1 MPARQSEAFVLRTYP
16 YREADLVVSFL
27 ARDRGKLRGIAN
39 GVRRPKS
46 RFGSGLERLSH
57 VRAFYY
63 QKETQELVK
72 LDRCELL
79 APPVFLRAD
88 YPVLV
93 ALDFLT
99 EVTEHLLPEHEPNEK
114 FFRLLLSVV
123 DEIRL
128 SVQGV
133 PVSGDHTGGAGGSAY
148 PHSSE
153 TSAANGTSTPT
164 GGPTRGAAVMKPGDS
179 VPGWLWRALAY
190 FSLWSLRLGGW
201 LPPLNVCVQSGVAL
215 EPEETAYFER
225 SQPGLFAAEFRS
237 RDSWAMSPEA
247 RAVAAEMLKKPLGDL
262 RERPWDAKA
271 AAELRRFLTQR
282 LETHV
287 EGRLKT
293 AAVLAQL

>member
-16 YREADLVVSFL
+16 YREADLIVSFL

-72 LDRCELL
+72 LDRCELM

-93 ALDFLT
+93 ALDFIT
-99 EVTEHLLPEHEPNEK
+99 EVTEHILPDHEPNEK
-114 FFRLLLSVV
+114 FFRLLLAVV

-128 SVQGV
+128 SLRGGV
-133 PVSGDHTGGAGGSAY
+133 AGEPAKAAASNGSSAAETPAAGAGG
-148 PHSSE
+148 
-153 TSAANGTSTPT
+153 
-164 GGPTRGAAVMKPGDS
+164 S
-179 VPGWLWRALAY
+179 VPGWLWRALTY

-201 LPPLNVCVQSGVAL
+201 LPPLHVCVQSGVEL
-215 EPEETAYFER
+215 EPDQPVFFER
-225 SQPGLFAAEFRS
+225 SQPGLFLADFRT
-237 RDSWAMSPEA
+237 RDSWAISPES
-247 RAVAAEMLKKPLGDL
+247 RAIAAEMLKKPLADL
-262 RERPWDAKA
+262 RDRPWEPKT
-271 AAELRRFLTQR
+271 AEDLRRFLNQR
-282 LETHV
+282 LEAQV

-293 AAVLAQL
+293 APVLAQL

>member
-72 LDRCELL
+72 LDGCELL

-88 YPVLV
+88 YPALV

-99 EVTEHLLPEHEPNEK
+99 EVTEHILPEHEPNEK

-128 SVQGV
+128 SLQ
-133 PVSGDHTGGAGGSAY
+133 SGFSGPAQA
-148 PHSSE
+148 
-153 TSAANGTSTPT
+153 AANGTPSG
-164 GGPTRGAAVMKPGDS
+164 GGPASSEKLADGSAVAGKTSRAVIAPGEA
-179 VPGWLWRALAY
+179 VPVWLWRALAY

-201 LPPLNVCVQSGVAL
+201 LAPLNVCVQSGVEL
-215 EPEETAYFER
+215 GPDETVFFER
-225 SQPGLFAAEFRS
+225 SQPGLISEEFRS
-237 RDSWAMSPEA
+237 RDSWAMSPA
-247 RAVAAEMLKKPLGDL
+247 SRAVATEMLRKPLKDL
-262 RERPWDAKA
+262 REQPWA
-271 AAELRRFLTQR
+271 AGTAVELRRFLTQR
-282 LETHV
+282 LEAQV
-287 EGRLKT
+287 DGRLKT
-293 AAVLAQL
+293 AAILAQL

>member
-1 MPARQSEAFVLRTYP
+1 M
-16 YREADLVVSFL
+16 VVSFL

-72 LDRCELL
+72 LDRCELM

-88 YPVLV
+88 YPALV

-99 EVTEHLLPEHEPNEK
+99 EVTEHLLPDHEPNEK

-123 DEIRL
+123 EEIRL
-128 SVQGV
+128 ALGGGV
-133 PVSGDHTGGAGGSAY
+133 DSGKAA
-148 PHSSE
+148 
-153 TSAANGTSTPT
+153 AANGVSAKPGGSPRPTAAPGT
-164 GGPTRGAAVMKPGDS
+164 GGG
-179 VPGWLWRALAY
+179 VPGWLWRALTY

-201 LPPLNVCVQSGVAL
+201 LPPLQVCEQSGVEL
-215 EPEETAYFER
+215 EPDQPAYFER
-225 SQPGLFAAEFRS
+225 SQPGLFLAEYRT
-237 RDSWAMSPEA
+237 RDSWVMSPES
-247 RAVAAEMLKKPLGDL
+247 RAIAAEMLRKPLADL
-262 RERPWDAKA
+262 RERPWDSKT
-271 AAELRRFLTQR
+271 AEDLRRFLNQR
-282 LETHV
+282 LEAQV

>member
-1 MPARQSEAFVLRTYP
+1 
-16 YREADLVVSFL
+16 L

-72 LDRCELL
+72 LDGCELL

-88 YPVLV
+88 YPALV

-99 EVTEHLLPEHEPNEK
+99 EVTEHILPEHEPNEK

-128 SVQGV
+128 SLQGGV
-133 PVSGDHTGGAGGSAY
+133 LGPAQA
-148 PHSSE
+148 
-153 TSAANGTSTPT
+153 AANGTSSG
-164 GGPTRGAAVMKPGDS
+164 GGPGSSENLAGGNAVAGKTS
-179 VPGWLWRALAY
+179 RAVIVPGEAVPVWLWRALAY

-201 LPPLNVCVQSGVAL
+201 LAPLNVCVQSGVEL
-215 EPEETAYFER
+215 GPDETVYFER
-225 SQPGLFAAEFRS
+225 SQPGLISAEFRS
-237 RDSWAMSPEA
+237 RDSWAMSPA
-247 RAVAAEMLKKPLGDL
+247 TRAVATEMLRKPLKDL
-262 RERPWDAKA
+262 REQPWA
-271 AAELRRFLTQR
+271 AGTAVELRRFLTQR
-282 LETHV
+282 LEAQV
-287 EGRLKT
+287 DGRLKT
-293 AAVLAQL
+293 AAILAQL

>member
-1 MPARQSEAFVLRTYP
+1 
-16 YREADLVVSFL
+16 LVVSFL

-88 YPVLV
+88 YPALV

-99 EVTEHLLPEHEPNEK
+99 EVTEHLLPDHEPNEK

-123 DEIRL
+123 EEIRL
-128 SVQGV
+128 SL
-133 PVSGDHTGGAGGSAY
+133 SGGAVGGA
-148 PHSSE
+148 
-153 TSAANGTSTPT
+153 AKAAVANGASSADARGTAADA
-164 GGPTRGAAVMKPGDS
+164 GGS
-179 VPGWLWRALAY
+179 VPGWLWRALTY

-201 LPPLNVCVQSGVAL
+201 LPPLHVCVQSGVEL
-215 EPEETAYFER
+215 EPDQPAYFER
-225 SQPGLFAAEFRS
+225 SEPGLFLAEYRT
-237 RDSWAMSPEA
+237 RDSWAISPES
-247 RAVAAEMLKKPLGDL
+247 RAMAAEMLKRPLADL
-262 RERPWDAKA
+262 RERPWESKT
-271 AAELRRFLTQR
+271 AEDLRRFLTQR
-282 LETHV
+282 LEAQV

>member
-39 GVRRPKS
+39 GVRRPKN

-72 LDRCELL
+72 LDRCELM

-88 YPVLV
+88 YPALV

-99 EVTEHLLPEHEPNEK
+99 EVTEHILPEHEPNEK

-128 SVQGV
+128 SLQGDV
-133 PVSGDHTGGAGGSAY
+133 AGGLGKA
-148 PHSSE
+148 
-153 TSAANGTSTPT
+153 AANGSPFGGNAAGAKALAGRASTFA
-164 GGPTRGAAVMKPGDS
+164 GNVAAAEPA
-179 VPGWLWRALAY
+179 PGWLWRALAY

-201 LPPLNVCVQSGVAL
+201 LPPLNVCVQSGVEL
-215 EPEETAYFER
+215 EPDQTAYFER
-225 SQPGLFAAEFRS
+225 SQPGLVAAEFRS
-237 RDSWAMSPEA
+237 RDSWAMSPES
-247 RAVAAEMLKKPLGDL
+247 RKIAAEMLKKPLRDL
-262 RERPWDAKA
+262 REQSWAPKT
-271 AAELRRFLTQR
+271 AEDLRRFLNQR
-282 LETHV
+282 LEAQV

>member
-1 MPARQSEAFVLRTYP
+1 
-16 YREADLVVSFL
+16 L

-72 LDRCELL
+72 LDRCELM

-99 EVTEHLLPEHEPNEK
+99 EVTEHILPDHEPNEK
-114 FFRLLLSVV
+114 FFRLLMSVV
-123 DEIRL
+123 EEIRL
-128 SVQGV
+128 SL
-133 PVSGDHTGGAGGSAY
+133 GGGLAGGPATAA
-148 PHSSE
+148 P
-153 TSAANGTSTPT
+153 TNGSAAKPGAAG
-164 GGPTRGAAVMKPGDS
+164 GGPGAADPEGS

-201 LPPLNVCVQSGVAL
+201 LPPLHVCVQSGAEL
-215 EPEETAYFER
+215 EPEQTAYFER
-225 SQPGLFAAEFRS
+225 SQPGLFLADFRT
-237 RDSWAMSPEA
+237 RDSWPMSPES
-247 RAVAAEMLKKPLGDL
+247 RAIAAEMLKKPLADL
-262 RERPWDAKA
+262 RERPWGPTT
-271 AAELRRFLTQR
+271 AEDLRRFLNQR
-282 LETHV
+282 LETQV

-293 AAVLAQL
+293 VAVLAEL

>member
-16 YREADLVVSFL
+16 YREADLIVSFL
-27 ARDRGKLRGIAN
+27 ARDRGKLRGIAI

-99 EVTEHLLPEHEPNEK
+99 EVTEHILPDHEPNEK
-114 FFRLLLSVV
+114 FFRLLMSVV
-123 DEIRL
+123 DEIRHSL
-128 SVQGV
+128 LGV
-133 PVSGDHTGGAGGSAY
+133 TSGSAKAV
-148 PHSSE
+148 
-153 TSAANGTSTPT
+153 AANGVSAEAIPGEKAAADP
-164 GGPTRGAAVMKPGDS
+164 GGS
-179 VPGWLWRALAY
+179 VPGWLWRALTY

-201 LPPLNVCVQSGVAL
+201 LPPLHVCVQSGVEL
-215 EPEETAYFER
+215 EPHQTAYFER
-225 SQPGLFAAEFRS
+225 SQPGLFLAEYRT
-237 RDSWAMSPEA
+237 RDSWAMSPES
-247 RAVAAEMLKKPLGDL
+247 RAIAAEMLKKPLAEL
-262 RERPWDAKA
+262 RERPWEAKT
-271 AAELRRFLTQR
+271 AEDLRRFLNQR
-282 LETHV
+282 LEAQV

-293 AAVLAQL
+293 PAVLAEL

>member
-1 MPARQSEAFVLRTYP
+1 MPSRESEAFVLRTYP
-16 YREADLVVSFL
+16 YREADLIVSFL

-99 EVTEHLLPEHEPNEK
+99 EVTEQVLPDHEPNEK
-114 FFRLLLSVV
+114 FFRLLLAVV
-123 DEIRL
+123 EELR
-128 SVQGV
+128 V
-133 PVSGDHTGGAGGSAY
+133 GGRSAGPASA
-148 PHSSE
+148 PRTNGFSE
-153 TSAANGTSTPT
+153 KPELAA
-164 GGPTRGAAVMKPGDS
+164 RGAAPVGS
-179 VPGWLWRALAY
+179 GEAVPGWLWRAVTY

-201 LPPLNVCVQSGVAL
+201 LPPLNVCVQSGVEL
-215 EPEETAYFER
+215 EPDQAAYFER
-225 SQPGLFAAEFRS
+225 SQPGLLSAEFRT
-237 RDSWAMSPEA
+237 RDSWAMSSES
-247 RAVAAEMLKKPLGDL
+247 RAIAAEMLKRPLGDL
-262 RERPWDAKA
+262 RAQTWDRKT
-271 AAELRRFLTQR
+271 AEDLRRFLTQR
-282 LETHV
+282 LEAQV
-287 EGRLKT
+287 ESRLKT
-293 AAVLAQL
+293 AAVLAEL

>member
-16 YREADLVVSFL
+16 YREADLIVSFL

-93 ALDFLT
+93 GLDFLT
-99 EVTEHLLPEHEPNEK
+99 EVTEQILPEHEPNEK
-114 FFRLLLSVV
+114 FFRLLLAVV
-123 DEIRL
+123 EEIRL
-128 SVQGV
+128 SL
-133 PVSGDHTGGAGGSAY
+133 
-148 PHSSE
+148 
-153 TSAANGTSTPT
+153 
-164 GGPTRGAAVMKPGDS
+164 RGAAPGESQAVRSANGSAAVATPSAGNSVGQDS
-179 VPGWLWRALAY
+179 GDAVPGWLWRALAY

-201 LPPLNVCVQSGVAL
+201 MPPLDVCVQSGVEL
-215 EPEETAYFER
+215 EPDQTVYFER
-225 SQPGLFAAEFRS
+225 AYPGLISAEFRT
-237 RDSWAMSPEA
+237 RDSWAMSPQS
-247 RAVAAEMLKKPLGDL
+247 RATAAEMLKKPLAEL
-262 RERPWDAKA
+262 RERPWERKTSE
-271 AAELRRFLTQR
+271 ELQRFLTQR
-282 LETHV
+282 LEAQF

-293 AAVLAQL
+293 AAALAQL

>member
-72 LDRCELL
+72 LDGCELL

-88 YPVLV
+88 YPALV

-99 EVTEHLLPEHEPNEK
+99 EVTEHVLPEHEPNEK

-123 DEIRL
+123 DEIRF
-128 SVQGV
+128 SVQGGFLSPARVANGSSGVAVAPGEAV
-133 PVSGDHTGGAGGSAY
+133 PV
-148 PHSSE
+148 
-153 TSAANGTSTPT
+153 
-164 GGPTRGAAVMKPGDS
+164 
-179 VPGWLWRALAY
+179 WLWRALAY

-201 LPPLNVCVQSGVAL
+201 LAPLNVCVQSGVEL
-215 EPEETAYFER
+215 GPDETAYFER
-225 SQPGLFAAEFRS
+225 SQPGLISAEFRS
-237 RDSWAMSPEA
+237 RDSWAMSPES
-247 RAVAAEMLKKPLGDL
+247 RAIATEMLRKPLKDL
-262 RERPWDAKA
+262 REQPWAPET

-282 LETHV
+282 LEAQV
-287 EGRLKT
+287 DGRLKT